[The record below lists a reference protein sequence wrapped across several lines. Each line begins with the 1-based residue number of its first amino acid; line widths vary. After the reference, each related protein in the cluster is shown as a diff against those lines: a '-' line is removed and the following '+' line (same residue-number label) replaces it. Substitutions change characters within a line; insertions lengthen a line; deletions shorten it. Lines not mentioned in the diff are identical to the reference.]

1 MRCGSAATDISGRR
15 KKGMKI
21 AVVIPSFIK
30 DLKNLEKTL
39 QTISEQTRLPDLVIV
54 HISSIPSENILAPL
68 RGKPYPFSFQ
78 MVSVTEKRNAAE
90 NRNAGA
96 CWVPDDFDVISFFD
110 SDDWMHPRRVEYIE
124 RAFQEPIDVVLH
136 NILRETPESF
146 ISWDTAPYVL
156 HTQCC
161 YMKEDSA
168 RCYIMIDGDQ
178 KAHQSAH
185 VSVRREVCDEVLFP
199 ATEAISRAEDTL
211 YIAQLYHVGFR
222 FGYIEAK
229 LSVYIQQSME
239 YKSEKLIDGGDAKEC
254 I

>member
-1 MRCGSAATDISGRR
+1 MRCGRGSSEYIREK

-39 QTISEQTRLPDLVIV
+39 ETISEQTRLPDLVVV
-54 HISSIPSENILAPL
+54 HISSIPSENLLATL
-68 RGKPYPFSFQ
+68 RGKPYPFPVQ
-78 MVSVTEKRNAAE
+78 ILSVTEKRNAAE

-96 CWVPDDFDVISFFD
+96 RWVPDDFDVISFFD
-110 SDDWMHPRRVEYIE
+110 SDDWMHPQRIEYIE

-146 ISWDTAPYVL
+146 IAWDTASYVL
-156 HTQCC
+156 HTNCC
-161 YMKEDSA
+161 YMKEGTA
-168 RCYIMIDGDQ
+168 RCYIMIDSIE

-185 VSVRREVCDEVLFP
+185 VSVRREVRDEVVFP

-211 YIAQLYHVGFR
+211 YIAQLYQAGFR

-229 LSVYIQQSME
+229 LSVYIQQSIE
-239 YKSEKLIDGGDAKEC
+239 YKDEKNR
-254 I
+254 

>member
-1 MRCGSAATDISGRR
+1 MRCGSSATDISGRR

-68 RGKPYPFSFQ
+68 RGKPYPFP
-78 MVSVTEKRNAAE
+78 VKILSVTEKRNAAE

-96 CWVPDDFDVISFFD
+96 RWVPDDFDVISFFD
-110 SDDWMHPRRVEYIE
+110 SDDWMHPRRIEYIE
-124 RAFQEPIDVVLH
+124 KAFQEPIDVVLH

-146 ISWDTAPYVL
+146 ISWDTASYVL

-168 RCYIMIDGDQ
+168 RCYIMIDNIE

-185 VSVRREVCDEVLFP
+185 ISVRREVRDEVLFP

-211 YIAQLYHVGFR
+211 YIAQLYHAGLR
-222 FGYIEAK
+222 FGYIESK
-229 LSVYIQQSME
+229 LSVYIQQSIE
-239 YKSEKLIDGGDAKEC
+239 YKDDKNR
-254 I
+254 